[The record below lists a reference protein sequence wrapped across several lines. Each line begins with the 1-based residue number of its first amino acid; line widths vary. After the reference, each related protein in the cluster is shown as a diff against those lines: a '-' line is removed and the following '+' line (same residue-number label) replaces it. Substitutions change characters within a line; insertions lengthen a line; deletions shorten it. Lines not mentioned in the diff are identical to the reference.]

1 MLQIGN
7 TTQHIFSPYANNCFD
22 VGAHFVPLLVEF
34 FPPSCLENLVLGVLV
49 DEALGQVL
57 ELGQRSVVPPVTKV
71 SVLVVFPAVLT
82 LLRELFEAGSK
93 MICLIIT
100 FRSCRMH
107 AIARDP

>member
-22 VGAHFVPLLVEF
+22 VGAHFVPLLVAF

-57 ELGQRSVVPPVTKV
+57 ELGQRGVVPPVTKV
-71 SVLVVFPAVLT
+71 PILVIFPAVLN
-82 LLRELFEAGSK
+82 LSFFEGLR
-93 MICLIIT
+93 
-100 FRSCRMH
+100 
-107 AIARDP
+107 